1 MIRLIDELLLNLVN
15 DNVTGLVMI
24 DYRLATSRPL
34 SERGEPFLAAKRPT
48 ANDEV
53 ASKAR

>member
-34 SERGEPFLAAKRPT
+34 SERGGPFLA

-53 ASKAR
+53 ASMAR

>member
-53 ASKAR
+53 ASMAR